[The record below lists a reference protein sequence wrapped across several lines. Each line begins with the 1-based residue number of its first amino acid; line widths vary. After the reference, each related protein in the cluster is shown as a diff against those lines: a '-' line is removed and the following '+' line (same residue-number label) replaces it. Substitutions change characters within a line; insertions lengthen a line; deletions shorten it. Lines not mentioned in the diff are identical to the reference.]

1 MQRSRNRR
9 RRESQRIDVDR
20 QLRQL
25 LLGRHAEFL
34 LLVDNQQPQIA
45 EYDLFAQNLVRADQD
60 VDTASF
66 EVGADL
72 RHLFGRFGAVEILD
86 PHGEVAQTLRKRAVV
101 LQGENRRRHQHGDL
115 LAVHGRLERCA
126 DRHLGLAEAHVAA
139 DQPVHRLV
147 GLHVLL
153 DGRHGR
159 LLVGRVLPLE
169 RRLQLVLQIA
179 VGRKCESLAGLAFGI
194 EGDQLARNILDGL
207 LGGVLELL
215 PCAVAQL
222 VDLRRLA
229 VARLVA
235 RNAMER
241 MDVHEQHVSI
251 LVNQLDSL
259 VHLAVLV
266 DLHQPVETPHA
277 VVDMHH
283 IVARPQ
289 LVQLGDGHLF
299 VAPDLAVDAVTL
311 VAVENLMV
319 GIEAQLQVVV
329 HETLVQRHRKG
340 PHDGLPASD
349 LVKDVFETLDL
360 HLVFREDIGR
370 VAAQR
375 IADHVVGQHLEI
387 LVELGLGSR
396 IELYGRRGG
405 TLRQVVAQGEHPT
418 VRQIAERLA
427 ADIVHPTQHVIG
439 VVEPIGRSIA
449 RKLHERHLRR
459 PIAGIEVG
467 NDLHPVEFVGRELAR
482 NVETADRVH
491 LVAEKVD
498 TVGFAFREGED
509 VHDTAAHRI
518 LARLI
523 DEIDAGEVRIDER
536 VLQHGDRDTVA
547 DFHGDRIPPEGFGVG
562 DPLGQRFG
570 IGADDQI
577 PFREALHGVHR
588 RRTLHHALR
597 IFGAVGHR
605 TLVGGGEEIDLL
617 LVQQVIEVV
626 HQVGRSVAVL
636 GDEDVY
642 APGFRRSGSGIERKS
657 AADQL
662 FEVDGSTALSY
673 IRGTG
678 GAGLSTRRR
687 TAPAARG
694 QSYGY
699 LFIRSL
705 SLRSW

>member
-1 MQRSRNRR
+1 M
-9 RRESQRIDVDR
+9 
-20 QLRQL
+20 
-25 LLGRHAEFL
+25 
-34 LLVDNQQPQIA
+34 
-45 EYDLFAQNLVRADQD
+45 
-60 VDTASF
+60 
-66 EVGADL
+66 
-72 RHLFGRFGAVEILD
+72 
-86 PHGEVAQTLRKRAVV
+86 

-251 LVNQLDSL
+251 LVDQFDRL
-259 VHLAVLV
+259 VRLAVFV
-266 DLHQPVETPHA
+266 DLHKPVEAAHA

-311 VAVENLMV
+311 VAVENLMI

-370 VAAQR
+370 VPAQR

-387 LVELGLGSR
+387 LVELRLGSR

-405 TLRQVVAQGEHPT
+405 TLRQVVAQGEHPA
-418 VRQIAERLA
+418 VRQIAEQCVTAGHQAVDLLRTFHVGKRLA

-439 VVEPIGRSIA
+439 VVEPIGRRVA

-547 DFHGDRIPPEGFGVG
+547 DFHGDRVPPEGFGVG
-562 DPLGQRFG
+562 DPLDQRFG

-577 PFREALHGVHR
+577 PFREALHGAHR
-588 RRTLHHALR
+588 RRALHHALR

-662 FEVDGSTALSY
+662 FQMDGCALFLIFAAQAGQGFRPGGELRQLLAGSHTVTCLSGRCPCGRGNGPRRYRDSGRRRHAAAPCISTAS
-673 IRGTG
+673 G
-678 GAGLSTRRR
+678 GAATKG
-687 TAPAARG
+687 PA
-694 QSYGY
+694 
-699 LFIRSL
+699 
-705 SLRSW
+705 